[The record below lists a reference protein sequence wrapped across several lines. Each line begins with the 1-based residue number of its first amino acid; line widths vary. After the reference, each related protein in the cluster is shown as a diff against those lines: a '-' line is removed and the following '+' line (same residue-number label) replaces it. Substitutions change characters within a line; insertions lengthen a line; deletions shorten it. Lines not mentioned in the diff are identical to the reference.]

1 MTGLGTLREDIGH
14 SFGIGVLLGKES
26 MMEKKRIS
34 LAGGEEN
41 ILGEGA
47 RIFLKQYGYE
57 WTEKENKP
65 DWLVTEKFVKE
76 KKLKVKKRGREC
88 VIFCQEKAHFYRGLS
103 LFLQNISKEE
113 FEIKEKVNF
122 HSNGM
127 MMDCSRNGVPTV
139 DTIKQYVVRMASLG
153 MNRLYLYMEDTL
165 EIQGYPFWGYLR
177 GRYSKE
183 EMQECDGFA
192 SLFGITLVPCIQ
204 TLAHL
209 RTALHLPAFAD
220 YKDID
225 DILLLEE
232 EKTKALLSGL
242 IKTVSECFSG
252 GIVHLGMDEAAH
264 LGRGKYMDLHGPE
277 KGAKLMKKHLEW
289 LMEECQKRGLEAM
302 IWSDMYLRL
311 NFGAEDYYGID
322 KDALPEGEENLSKEV
337 GLCYWDYYN
346 EGKEF
351 YKNYIRLHQR
361 LGNPLL
367 FAGGAWTWNG
377 VAPCVSRAMKI
388 SYDALDACMETGT
401 EDVFVTAWM
410 DNGAETP
417 LQTVLPLLLLYG
429 EYGFGERPDRERLE
443 ERFAFCFGKGLEQ
456 YRLLDAF
463 DNPGYEVCCAPDT
476 CDNPMYY
483 NKYSVN
489 PSKTFLYQDNLMGL
503 FEKMYD
509 GEKMGGQYSLL
520 GKELDAILS
529 GQDGLEEEDKGLF
542 GYYHVLAEL
551 LSIKAGVGGRI
562 REAYRNGNRE
572 RLKELAENDLKKI
585 AALAQGLN
593 RRREEIWMKEYKPF
607 GYEVLDIRLAG
618 VGQRALSAAH
628 RVQLFLSGSIPR
640 IPELEEEILP
650 YKTKEMLEGDFQH
663 GFYLWER
670 IVTAGN
676 IDGV

>member
-1 MTGLGTLREDIGH
+1 M
-14 SFGIGVLLGKES
+14 GK
-26 MMEKKRIS
+26 KKIS
-34 LAGGEEN
+34 LARVVQVAQGEWN
-41 ILGEGA
+41 ILWEGMG
-47 RIFLKQYGYE
+47 IFLEQYGYE
-57 WTEKENKP
+57 RAEKESEA
-65 DWLVTEKFVKE
+65 DWLVTGYPIKE
-76 KKLKVKKRGREC
+76 KKLKVKKSGKKC
-88 VIFCQEKAHFYRGLS
+88 DIFYWEKAHFYRGLTL
-103 LFLQNISKEE
+103 LFQNGGKEE
-113 FEIKEKVNF
+113 LEIEEKVNF

-139 DTIKQYVVRMASLG
+139 DTIKQYVVWMASLG

-177 GRYSKE
+177 GRYGRE

-192 SLFGITLVPCIQ
+192 ALFGITLVPCIQ

-232 EKTKALLSGL
+232 EKTKDLLSGL
-242 IKTVSECFSG
+242 LTTVAECFSG

-277 KGAKLMKKHLEW
+277 KGAKLMKRHLEW
-289 LMEECQKRGLEAM
+289 LMEECRKRGLKAM

-311 NFGAEDYYGID
+311 NFGTENYYGIG
-322 KDALPEGEENLSKEV
+322 KDALPEGEENLSKEA

-346 EGKEF
+346 EGTEF
-351 YKNYIRLHQR
+351 YKNYLLLHKR
-361 LGNPLL
+361 LGNPLI

-377 VAPCVSRAMKI
+377 VAPCVSRALKI
-388 SYDALDACMETGT
+388 SYDALDACVETGT

-417 LQTVLPLLLLYG
+417 LLTVLPTLLLYG
-429 EYGFGERPDRERLE
+429 EYGFGERPDRKKLE
-443 ERFAFCFGKGLEQ
+443 ERFAFCFGKRLEQ
-456 YRLLDAF
+456 YCLLDAF
-463 DNPGYEVCCAPDT
+463 DNPDYQEWRGERMGAFAGHDMDRKGY
-476 CDNPMYY
+476 DNR
-483 NKYSVN
+483 YSVN

-503 FEKMYD
+503 FGKMYD
-509 GEKMGGQYSLL
+509 GEKMGGQYLSLE
-520 GKELDAILS
+520 KELDAVLS
-529 GQDGLEEEDKGLF
+529 GQESLGEEDKELF
-542 GYYHVLAEL
+542 GYYRILARL
-551 LSIKAGVGGRI
+551 LSIKANVGERI
-562 REAYRNGNRE
+562 RGAYRSGDRE
-572 RLKELAENDLKKI
+572 KLKELAENDLEKT
-585 AALAQGLN
+585 AMLAQELN
-593 RRREEIWMKEYKPF
+593 RRREAIWMKEYKPF

-618 VGQRALSAAH
+618 VRQRALSAAH
-628 RVQLFLSGSIPR
+628 RLQCFLSGSIPG

-650 YKTKEMLEGDFQH
+650 YKTKEMLEGDLQH

-670 IVTAGN
+670 MVTAGN